1 MLGMAI
7 LPFDQTDGMI
17 ILTEAEKLGKS
28 LNEVA
33 KHNKQIR
40 DVLVRLTQISVYGVF
55 ISLHAS
61 VVIAIMQNHDIL
73 PSLPFQQNNDN
84 LIDLEQKRHERKDT
98 IPDIS

>member
-1 MLGMAI
+1 MIGMAL
-7 LPFDQTDGMI
+7 LPFNQNDGMI

-28 LNEVA
+28 LNEVS

-55 ISLHAS
+55 LSAHAS
-61 VVIAIMQNHDIL
+61 VAIAIMQNHDII
-73 PSLPFQQNNDN
+73 PSFPFQQIDKDI
-84 LIDLEQKRHERKDT
+84 IDLEQKRNERKDT